1 MGPVSLG
8 VKPTV
13 DSYGEIISSGEA
25 AAFYDFVRGT
35 AGNGGPLQ
43 QAAGTA
49 AEDFKTEIIHIIES
63 THHKEVQPA
72 RPSPDQ
78 TFASVQGGATPAT
91 AKAPS
96 QGS

>member
-13 DSYGEIISSGEA
+13 DSYGEIISSGDA
-25 AAFYDFVRGT
+25 VAFYDFVRGT

-63 THHKEVQPA
+63 THHKEVPPA
-72 RPSPDQ
+72 RPSPDR
-78 TFASVQGGATPAT
+78 TFASVHRSHQPL
-91 AKAPS
+91 
-96 QGS
+96 